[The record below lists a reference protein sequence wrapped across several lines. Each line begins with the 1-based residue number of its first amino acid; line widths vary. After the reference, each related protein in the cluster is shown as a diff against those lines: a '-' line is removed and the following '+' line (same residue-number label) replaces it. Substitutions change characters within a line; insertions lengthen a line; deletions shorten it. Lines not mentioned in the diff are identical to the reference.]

1 MAVREH
7 EVSSAGS
14 AVEPCVTQEGEA
26 SSKKGSGSFPFKR
39 YRRHS
44 KYVPKLRE
52 SPSVMES
59 PAEEHQFKLIEK
71 ELSRQISDRCPN
83 IKVHKACSSVVF
95 DGPNDEVKLGVTILD
110 ELVKQVQKRMVNL
123 SPALLTFIKSSS
135 AIPTYSSLFEQTL
148 KHTVSV
154 EVGSELV
161 LSSLSL
167 DALDEAEATLRAD
180 ISLMTVQLQNI
191 ADLVLH
197 RVKETMTKATNQ
209 ENSQELRVNT
219 NFIPTPKHDSVT
231 KMRLVGYTE
240 SVNKLKEI
248 LNKSLMSEGDTQE
261 VLNLP
266 GDLVDYFDA
275 FLKMI
280 RPRQTEVTLQASPA
294 PNPHIVLT
302 GPPSMVQGALENVK
316 AALATLTSDTLLL
329 DGPGAHWYFK
339 TEGIVNMGFIR
350 RSRRVVIEDTLN
362 FTGVTRSH
370 GTSTANIS
378 EGEQRTD
385 SNKLKLEVKLG
396 PLENEQV

>member
-1 MAVREH
+1 MAVKEH
-7 EVSSAGS
+7 ELSSAGS
-14 AVEPCVTQEGEA
+14 AAEPCVTQEGTA
-26 SSKKGSGSFPFKR
+26 SSEKGSGSSPFKM
-39 YRRHS
+39 YTSHF
-44 KYVPKLRE
+44 KYVPKLCE

-71 ELSRQISDRCPN
+71 ELGRQISDRCPN
-83 IKVHKACSSVVF
+83 IKVHKAGSSVVF
-95 DGPNDEVKLGVTILD
+95 YGPNDEVKLGVTILD
-110 ELVKQVQKRMVNL
+110 QLVKQVQKRMVNL
-123 SPALLTFIKSSS
+123 STALLTFIQSSS
-135 AIPTYSSLFEQTL
+135 AISRYSSLFEQTL

-154 EVGSELV
+154 EVGSQLV

-167 DALDEAEATLRAD
+167 DALDEAEVTLRAD
-180 ISLMTVQLQNI
+180 ISLITVLLLNI
-191 ADLVLH
+191 EASVLY

-219 NFIPTPKHDSVT
+219 NFIPTPKRGSVT
-231 KMRLVGYTE
+231 KVRLVGYTE

-248 LNKSLMSEGDTQE
+248 LNKSLMSEGDARE

-266 GDLVDYFDA
+266 GDIVNCFHA

-316 AALATLTSDTLLL
+316 AALATLTSDTLLF

-339 TEGIVNMGFIR
+339 TEGIANMGFIQ
-350 RSRRVVIEDTLN
+350 RSCQVVIEDTLN

-370 GTSTANIS
+370 GISTANIS
-378 EGEQRTD
+378 EGQQGSD
-385 SNKLKLEVKLG
+385 SNKLRMEVKLG
-396 PLENEQV
+396 LLENEQV